1 MKGSFLVLFSAF
13 MFSIMTLFVNA
24 AGDKGIPSF
33 EMMVFRCFV
42 QMIFSGTVC
51 YFIGVN
57 PFGPKG
63 NRTIPLLR
71 GIFGPLSTGKS

>member
-1 MKGSFLVLFSAF
+1 

-33 EMMVFRCFV
+33 EMMIFRCIA
-42 QMIFSGTVC
+42 QMFYSGSIC
-51 YFIGVN
+51 LYMGIN

-63 NRTIPLLR
+63 NRTIPFLR
-71 GIFGPLSTGKS
+71 GVFGPLSTGFYLFL